1 MWDVSNELAEHHG
14 IKYYEND
21 ESSCE
26 EFVHVLGLS
35 LHRLGINAWNESNL
49 IPLHVIDLVV
59 IIKKWGP
66 ENPHKIFLTYQ
77 GARTKFST
85 FEILLDQV
93 LLSSCEVNVAVDLD
107 FQAWNLI
114 LKIICAVVD
123 VQLSWQRIVTVS
135 IKVFVDEITYGC
147 LNDVDIL
154 IVAHDHTCS
163 VSKIA
168 PLVEGVIFILSP
180 NSILFIA
187 TTHQKLAWISWAVI
201 DMVEEL
207 YDLSSNLPKV
217 ISAS

>member
-1 MWDVSNELAEHHG
+1 MWNVSNELAEHHG
-14 IKYYEND
+14 IKHYEND

-114 LKIICAVVD
+114 LKILRAVVD

-163 VSKIA
+163 GVQDCAIGRGLDFHFVTKLN
-168 PLVEGVIFILSP
+168 LVHS
-180 NSILFIA
+180 
-187 TTHQKLAWISWAVI
+187 
-201 DMVEEL
+201 
-207 YDLSSNLPKV
+207 YDPPEV
-217 ISAS
+217 GMDIVGCD